1 MSGGRPNAKRDGPLG
16 RWLEGVGR
24 RLVGIAVV
32 LGIAV
37 GALLGIA
44 ARDDEDGGYL
54 VRALFDNGSFV
65 IAGEDV
71 KIAGVKVGS
80 IHDVDLTEDHKAAVV
95 LKIDDPAFVPFRQ
108 DATCQIRLQSLI
120 GEQFIEC
127 KPTRP
132 VKEGEAPAPEL
143 KEIAEGRGE
152 GQHLLPVD
160 NNVTPVPL
168 DLLQNISRLPQRE
181 GLRLLLNE
189 FGAGLAGNGERLRAA
204 VRRANPALR
213 ETDRVIKVLAEQ
225 DKLLGRLIDE
235 SDTVLASWVEKRKE
249 TAGFIDHAGATA
261 TAAAERGDDIERNF
275 QRFPAFLRELKPTTE
290 AFSGLADQM
299 TPALNS
305 LGSEARAINA
315 TVERLGP
322 LTSAATPALVS
333 LGDFAD
339 RARDL
344 FPEIRPLV
352 GDLAELGRPLRPA
365 SDDLAKLF
373 GSFDDSGGIEE
384 LMKLIYFYTGTVNGV
399 DESGHYVRT
408 SLAAQGGCAERAPD
422 STCRATLRNY
432 GSGGGGAAA
441 ASTEL
446 LGMEDLDDLFPVG
459 TGAPLANS
467 AAEAGLDLDSEQAE
481 PLLDYLL
488 GPEEGEQ

>member
-1 MSGGRPNAKRDGPLG
+1 MSPGRPSAEQQGFFS
-16 RWLEGVGR
+16 R
-24 RLVGIAVV
+24 RLIGIAVV

-44 ARDDEDGGYL
+44 ARDDGDGDGYL
-54 VRALFDNGSFV
+54 VRAVFDNGSFV

-80 IHDVDLTEDHKAAVV
+80 IHDVDLTEDNKAAVV
-95 LKIDDPAFVPFRQ
+95 LKIEDPAFVPFRR

-120 GEQFIEC
+120 GEQFVEC

-132 VKEGEAPAPEL
+132 RREGQPPAPEL

-152 GQHLLPVD
+152 GQHLLPVN
-160 NNVTPVPL
+160 NNVAPVPV

-189 FGAGLAGNGERLRAA
+189 FGAGMAGNGDRLRAA

-213 ETDRVIKVLAEQ
+213 ETDRVIKVLADQ
-225 DKLLGRLIDE
+225 DELLGRLIDS

-275 QRFPAFLRELKPTTE
+275 QRLPRFLRELEPTTK

-305 LGSEARAINA
+305 LGGEARAINA
-315 TVERLGP
+315 TVQRLGP

-339 RARDL
+339 RGREL

-365 SDDLAKLF
+365 SADLANLL
-373 GSFDDSGGIEE
+373 GSFDDTGGIEE
-384 LMKLIYFYTGTVNGV
+384 LMKTLYFYTGTTNGV

-408 SLAAQGGCAERAPD
+408 SLAAQGECAARAAD
-422 STCRATLRNY
+422 STCRATLSNY
-432 GSGGGGAAA
+432 GSPGGASA
-441 ASTEL
+441 ASSSF
-446 LGMEDLDDLFPVG
+446 GPEDLDRVFPQG
-459 TGAPLANS
+459 SGAPLANS
-467 AAEAGLDLDSEQAE
+467 AAAAGLDLDSEQAE

-488 GPEEGEQ
+488 GSEEGEQ